1 VIRPRVL
8 AGIVILLALL
18 FMAFGGEYGTFDWFE
33 LRAEERA
40 ERVRI
45 AELERRVDSLAALAK
60 ALERDPRAQERKARE
75 EFGMIRKGE
84 HVYRL
89 LPDSGGDR

>member
-1 VIRPRVL
+1 MTRTRAAALLVIVL
-8 AGIVILLALL
+8 ALWA
-18 FMAFGGEYGTFDWFE
+18 MAFGGEYGTFDWLE

-45 AELERRVDSLAALAK
+45 AELERVVDSLAAVARS
-60 ALERDPRAQERKARE
+60 LEGDPRAQERRARE
-75 EFGMIRKGE
+75 EFGMIRRGE

-89 LPDSGGDR
+89 LPADSAGR